1 MEEQLPHQLQEQEKR
16 VRAVQHVSSDDTLSQ
31 IRHVDIQS
39 LDCGSEH
46 PPPDGGVPSESNV
59 DICRGSEN
67 TVGTQHV
74 REKHTDSRL
83 CPHSITSNSGSE
95 SISQNDNPDSKP
107 LMGGLHSRPHDG
119 SHSRPHDASNSRP
132 SHDRSHS
139 RQYDDSHSR
148 PHDRSHSRPHDGSHS
163 RPHDGSHSRPHDGSH
178 SRPHDGSHSRPHDVS
193 HFRPHNGSHSRQY
206 DDSYSRQQDRSH
218 FRPHGSH
225 FKSYKG
231 PHPRPEHRS
240 RDPRRD
246 YRTSQQS
253 AGRRQTGGSD
263 LPSGSRGDHRRR
275 DRRRYDHV
283 QDENYQNVR
292 SIQPTKDYHS
302 HRHRDSK
309 PKSIGAG
316 QMVNAGVK
324 EEGMLFEGRTVTR
337 SEQGSRVEPST
348 EQPSSREQGS
358 QWHPVSGR
366 NEHRGS
372 SHETRESGYSKN
384 HWSRGRAEKRGR
396 NKYQE
401 CVSPCTTEK

>member
-1 MEEQLPHQLQEQEKR
+1 MKEQPPHQLQEQEKMEK
-16 VRAVQHVSSDDTLSQ
+16 VRAVQHVSSGDALSQ
-31 IRHVDIQS
+31 IHHVDIQS
-39 LDCGSEH
+39 LDCGSER

-74 REKHTDSRL
+74 REKHTDSRS
-83 CPHSITSNSGSE
+83 CSHSITSNSGSE
-95 SISQNDNPDSKP
+95 SRPQNDNPDSKP

-119 SHSRPHDASNSRP
+119 SHSRLSHDRSHSRQYDSHSRP
-132 SHDRSHS
+132 HSGSHSRSHDRSHS

-148 PHDRSHSRPHDGSHS
+148 SHDGSHS
-163 RPHDGSHSRPHDGSH
+163 RPHDRSHSRQYDDSLSRSHDGSH
-178 SRPHDGSHSRPHDVS
+178 SRPHA
-193 HFRPHNGSHSRQY
+193 
-206 DDSYSRQQDRSH
+206 
-218 FRPHGSH
+218 SH

-231 PHPRPEHRS
+231 PHSRPEHRS

-246 YRTSQQS
+246 YRNSQQS
-253 AGRRQTGGSD
+253 AGRQTGASD
-263 LPSGSRGDHRRR
+263 LPSGSSGDHRRR
-275 DRRRYDHV
+275 DRRRYDHN
-283 QDENYQNVR
+283 QDENYHSN
-292 SIQPTKDYHS
+292 QPTKDYHH

-348 EQPSSREQGS
+348 EQTSSREQGS
-358 QWHPVSGR
+358 QRHPVSGR
-366 NEHRGS
+366 NEHRSS
-372 SHETRESGYSKN
+372 SHETRESGYSKS

-396 NKYQE
+396 YQD
-401 CVSPCTTEK
+401 CVSSCTTEK